1 MKYNGVIQR
10 KLALLDDQVQK
21 LKYHTK
27 DIPFSDFEKD
37 WVIRS
42 MTERALQV
50 CSEIMIDIAERIIAI
65 KNAGPAAGAAE
76 AIDKLNLLGVISS
89 AEPYRSM
96 VRLRN
101 LIVHEYEQ
109 IDPEILYS
117 IITTRLDDFL
127 MFRDELDRG
136 ENRPGSASC
145 PCPVSWTIRH
155 SIPEPRQGWCR
166 RNNTLTVYLPV
177 PSDCKFHKSALSLF
191 HFQLICY

>member
-10 KLALLDDQVQK
+10 KLALLDDHVQK
-21 LKYHTK
+21 LKKHTNGLS
-27 DIPFSDFEKD
+27 FNDFEAD

-50 CSEIMIDIAERIIAI
+50 CTEIMIDIAERIIAI
-65 KNAGPAAGAAE
+65 QNAGPVAGAGE
-76 AIDKLNLLGVISS
+76 AIEKLQVLGVLSS

-109 IDPEILYS
+109 IDAGMLYS

-127 MFRDELDRG
+127 KFREAIDRL
-136 ENRPGSASC
+136 E
-145 PCPVSWTIRH
+145 
-155 SIPEPRQGWCR
+155 
-166 RNNTLTVYLPV
+166 
-177 PSDCKFHKSALSLF
+177 
-191 HFQLICY
+191 